1 MDTSSSETPVPQLTL
16 FRTRPR
22 ADMKSLLGAHYQE
35 VIPDQ
40 RIDPLPP
47 GIESDYTRERLLKSL
62 SYADALLRTKH
73 RKLSPIGGRALML
86 YKDASLALIRTHEEA
101 VRFRAF
107 LNLVRPLNNATLY
120 ESIIALQKTAFY
132 ARYGD
137 VFAQVC
143 GSIRA
148 EAEARKIHG
157 WEALVKSY
165 WTEIQAKITAE
176 RDIWKKAMCG
186 EEELD
191 GRCPIHIAISEV
203 CTAGGF
209 NFAETLTIV
218 HHYAIRNEVVHS
230 NFEEMIRKGH
240 FNDLSAQLH
249 RELYDIPK
257 VIAFSEGLQAK
268 LMTKIVRAMTA
279 KWFIID
285 TELED
290 TVQTWV
296 PSAALLEYHKKLKA
310 GTLGG
315 EGYKKMMGDIARQVV
330 KNAREEKKQKEL
342 LEGVESNWGLSEGAI
357 SAKKKRAASASF
369 KAEVQEMK
377 KRRKLYD
384 GLMNM
389 ADGLKTRA
397 NAYVEEYGSLE
408 PPPTVVKDT
417 LLDSS
422 EEWTET
428 MQKDNKACSV
438 FSSLT
443 HNELFASTIRTK
455 R

>member
-16 FRTRPR
+16 SRTRPR
-22 ADMKSLLGAHYQE
+22 ADTKSLLGAHYQE

-62 SYADALLRTKH
+62 AYADALLRTKH
-73 RKLSPIGGRALML
+73 RKLSPIGGRALLL
-86 YKDASLALIRTHEEA
+86 YKDAVATLLDMEEGDITGDMEDDFELIKDESLALIRTHEEA
-101 VRFRAF
+101 VQFRAC

-165 WTEIQAKITAE
+165 WTEIQAKITTE

-209 NFAETLTIV
+209 NFTETLTIV

-249 RELYDIPK
+249 RDLYNIPK

-268 LMTKIVRAMTA
+268 LMMKIVRAMTA

-285 TELED
+285 PELED

-315 EGYKKMMGDIARQVV
+315 EGYKKMMGDIARQVA

-357 SAKKKRAASASF
+357 SAKKKRVASASF

-408 PPPTVVKDT
+408 SPPTVVKDT

-428 MQKDNKACSV
+428 M
-438 FSSLT
+438 
-443 HNELFASTIRTK
+443 
-455 R
+455 